1 MVVGFVLSG
10 GGNRGAM
17 QVGALHALLERGI
30 EPDILVG
37 TSAGAL
43 NAAYL
48 AAHPGLQGVAELGEV
63 WARVAKADVYS
74 GGRVSALWRLA
85 RGRESLYP
93 NANLRRFIESHVPD
107 GVRRFGDIRGAQ
119 LYIVAARLET
129 GELRLF
135 GDNPDELILDA
146 LMSSTAIPPF
156 WPPWRCQDG
165 ELCIDGGVV
174 ADLPVGVALE
184 KGAREIYA
192 LHTTAGPEEP
202 HVPDNAWEISQQ
214 AITAMLRRQREVEL
228 QRVAQE
234 RDVRLH
240 YIQLVPPEELP
251 LWDFSHAAEL
261 IEAGYR
267 QTVASLEAE
276 ALEGKGA
283 EGQRGRGVEGRRRI
297 SLRFPTPQLAGTMA
311 RLVNRLDHLA
321 DLSRFATLITKEV
334 Q

>member
-1 MVVGFVLSG
+1 MVAFVLSG

-17 QVGALHALLERGI
+17 QTGALQALLKRGI

-48 AAHPGLQGVAELGEV
+48 AAHPGLQGVAGLAQV
-63 WARVAKADVYS
+63 WAQVSQANVYP
-74 GGRVSALWRLA
+74 GGRLTALWHLLRT
-85 RGRESLYP
+85 RESLYS
-93 NANLRRFIESHVPD
+93 NLNFRRFLETHVPA
-107 GVRRFGDIRGAQ
+107 GVRRFGDIQDVR

-135 GDNPDELILDA
+135 GDDPNDLILDA

-192 LHTTAGPEEP
+192 LHTMAGPEEP
-202 HVPDNAWEISQQ
+202 HVPDNAWGISQQ
-214 AITAMLRRQREVEL
+214 AITAMLSRQREVEM
-228 QRVAQE
+228 QWVAQQ

-240 YIQLVPPEELP
+240 YVQLIPPRELSF
-251 LWDFSHAAEL
+251 WDFSHAAEL

-267 QTVASLEAE
+267 QAAASLRAWEP
-276 ALEGKGA
+276 GSPGA
-283 EGQRGRGVEGRRRI
+283 QVRM
-297 SLRFPTPQLAGTMA
+297 P
-311 RLVNRLDHLA
+311 
-321 DLSRFATLITKEV
+321 
-334 Q
+334 